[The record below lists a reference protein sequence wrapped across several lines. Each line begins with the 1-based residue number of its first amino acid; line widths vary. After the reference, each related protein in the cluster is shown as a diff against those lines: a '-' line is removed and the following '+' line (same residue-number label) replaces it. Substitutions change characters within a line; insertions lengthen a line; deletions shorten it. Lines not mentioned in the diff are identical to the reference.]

1 MSGAVLVE
9 RAGGVIRLTL
19 NRPDKLNAFNID
31 MHDGLKAAFDAI
43 EADSSC
49 RAVLLTGAGR
59 AFSTGQDLSER
70 KRTPGAPPRDLGQSL
85 DTYFNPLVR
94 RMRAL
99 PKPIVVAVNGVA
111 AGASANVA
119 FHGDVIL
126 AARSARFI
134 EPFCRLGLVPDAG
147 GTWLLARALG
157 EARAKA
163 VALLGDPL
171 TADEA
176 LAAGL
181 IGKVVDDDALMPDAE
196 ATAAALAEGPT
207 AGYAAIKE
215 AIHAAG
221 SSTLDAALD
230 LERDLNRTLGFS
242 HDYAEG
248 VAAFLE
254 KRKPCFTGKL

>member
-1 MSGAVLVE
+1 MNQAVLVE
-9 RAGGVIRLTL
+9 RTGGVVKLTL
-19 NRPDKLNAFNID
+19 NRPDKLNAFNLD
-31 MHDGLKAAFDAI
+31 MHADLKAAFDTI
-43 EADSSC
+43 EADNAC

-85 DTYFNPLVR
+85 ETYFNPLVR
-94 RMRAL
+94 RMRTL

-119 FHGDVIL
+119 FNGDIIL
-126 AARSARFI
+126 AARSAHFI

-147 GTWLLARALG
+147 GTWLLARTLG

-163 VALLGDPL
+163 VALLGEPMS
-171 TADEA
+171 ADEA

-181 IGKVVDDDALMPDAE
+181 IAKVVDDADLMSEAE
-196 ATAAALAEGPT
+196 ATADRLAEGPT
-207 AGYAAIKE
+207 AGYAAIKQ

-221 SSTLDAALD
+221 ASSLDAALD
-230 LERDLNRTLGFS
+230 LERDLNRERGFS
-242 HDYAEG
+242 DDYAEG

-254 KRKPCFTGKL
+254 KRPPRFTGR